1 MARTIGVKYKN
12 LVKRLVVEA
21 RSKEIY
27 GNHAIFEYVQDKL
40 PIEIWD
46 TWEMAYSEVDN
57 LVSSYN
63 MDLVH
68 SRKG

>member
-27 GNHAIFEYVQDKL
+27 GNHAIFEY
-40 PIEIWD
+40 
-46 TWEMAYSEVDN
+46 
-57 LVSSYN
+57 N

-68 SRKG
+68 NRKG